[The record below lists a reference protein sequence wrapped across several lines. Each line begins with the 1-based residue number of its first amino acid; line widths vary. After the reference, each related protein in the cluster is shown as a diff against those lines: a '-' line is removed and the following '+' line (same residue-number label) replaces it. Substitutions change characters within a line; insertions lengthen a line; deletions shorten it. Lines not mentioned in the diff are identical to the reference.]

1 VKSLEYSNAAR
12 RSGTQ
17 RKATVEVM
25 GPIIAPE
32 GE

>member
-12 RSGTQ
+12 RSGTP
-17 RKATVEVM
+17 RRATVEVM
-25 GPIIAPE
+25 GPIIAPA